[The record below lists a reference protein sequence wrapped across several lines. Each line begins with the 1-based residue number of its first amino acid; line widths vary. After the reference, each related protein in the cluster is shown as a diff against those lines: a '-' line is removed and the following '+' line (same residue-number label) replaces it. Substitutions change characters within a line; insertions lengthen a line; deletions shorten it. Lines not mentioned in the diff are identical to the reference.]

1 MRNTYYSEPIWNQP
15 KQRLR
20 RSCIDA
26 KGQFDSAK
34 VLRGTFTNRL
44 LGQTGRAV
52 TSFFVLLAWAI
63 SPSEVEP
70 TPGDLVDYTIL
81 QYQFDYICKYIYIYV
96 YTYIFLFNVFIFFIT
111 TFSSLCGTSF
121 CQDLIHPG
129 LTFIFDLHIS
139 QAIFGQH
146 GPDNR
151 VSQGPRVWNN
161 IFSPLDQGDT
171 PQNMSDFGHGYYYI
185 IYPTSIE
192 TNPHQWSQG
201 TFLACT
207 SALKRSLPEKL
218 CTFLRTQGIP
228 HCFSSP
234 PNKNQSFHIDSRKSG
249 FRTKKSSLRNSSG
262 CDSCKWVKSHAAIPV
277 PSKWMLPEMS
287 NRVTKKTLLLIF
299 TPIHGDNGMLW

>member
-1 MRNTYYSEPIWNQP
+1 MYI
-15 KQRLR
+15 L
-20 RSCIDA
+20 
-26 KGQFDSAK
+26 
-34 VLRGTFTNRL
+34 
-44 LGQTGRAV
+44 
-52 TSFFVLLAWAI
+52 FFL
-63 SPSEVEP
+63 
-70 TPGDLVDYTIL
+70 
-81 QYQFDYICKYIYIYV
+81 
-96 YTYIFLFNVFIFFIT
+96 NVFIFFIT
-111 TFSSLCGTSF
+111 NFSSLCGPSF

-151 VSQGPRVWNN
+151 VPQGPRVWNN

-234 PNKNQSFHIDSRKSG
+234 PNKNQSFHI
-249 FRTKKSSLRNSSG
+249 
-262 CDSCKWVKSHAAIPV
+262 
-277 PSKWMLPEMS
+277 
-287 NRVTKKTLLLIF
+287 
-299 TPIHGDNGMLW
+299 